1 MKPVIRVTLVFS
13 SLCFFASADFAQN
26 TSAVAQQP
34 AVPPPAQQIAC
45 QTTVGPIRGT
55 AVSGT
60 TAPYS
65 AMREYT
71 FVQTLADGT
80 HITRTPPPE
89 RIYRDSQGRLRTERA
104 ICQGAAENPDRL
116 LIEIRDPVAGYA
128 YILETQNHIAHR
140 YALQVRQPGAPPAP
154 AVRTNITEL
163 KSAVTVQEPSGPK
176 RTTEPLGSETIEGLP
191 ADGTRTTEIIPAGLE
206 GNDRPI
212 TVVRESWVSSDLR
225 VAILTKDSDPRNG
238 EGTSRLT
245 NIELSQPSLTL
256 FQPPPDYKIVDET
269 ERVTLTF
276 TRN

>member
-1 MKPVIRVTLVFS
+1 
-13 SLCFFASADFAQN
+13 
-26 TSAVAQQP
+26 
-34 AVPPPAQQIAC
+34 
-45 QTTVGPIRGT
+45 
-55 AVSGT
+55 
-60 TAPYS
+60 
-65 AMREYT
+65 
-71 FVQTLADGT
+71 
-80 HITRTPPPE
+80 
-89 RIYRDSQGRLRTERA
+89 
-104 ICQGAAENPDRL
+104 
-116 LIEIRDPVAGYA
+116 
-128 YILETQNHIAHR
+128 
-140 YALQVRQPGAPPAP
+140 
-154 AVRTNITEL
+154 
-163 KSAVTVQEPSGPK
+163 VTVQEPSGPK

-191 ADGTRTTEIIPAGLE
+191 AEGTRTTEIIPAGLE